1 MLKKK
6 PDTFNYIKMK
16 NFKSSTHAM
25 KRAKKQE
32 KWANMTTQFTKE
44 NTQVLKIHTNTCST
58 MLITHKY
65 EN

>member
-16 NFKSSTHAM
+16 KFKSSTHAM

-32 KWANMTTQFTKE
+32 KWANMTT
-44 NTQVLKIHTNTCST
+44 
-58 MLITHKY
+58 
-65 EN
+65 